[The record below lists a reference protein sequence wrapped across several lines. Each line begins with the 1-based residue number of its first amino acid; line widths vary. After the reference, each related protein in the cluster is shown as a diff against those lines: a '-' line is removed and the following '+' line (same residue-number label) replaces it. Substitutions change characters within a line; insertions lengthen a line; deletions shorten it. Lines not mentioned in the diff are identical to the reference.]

1 MQFTQARSQLSQ
13 LYSRIKDGGVEVIE
27 RNQERDVVL
36 ANAGEYRRLLEAQ
49 APFNVEIH
57 PGDESV
63 AAWIRALPVHAEGD
77 TIDEALNN
85 LAQALID
92 YASTW
97 EKHLRGA
104 PNHVHNVTHVRRVQ
118 LAGNRDAVREMLE
131 ADAAREAAAYTA
143 DGTPAAIPA

>member
-13 LYSRIKDGGVEVIE
+13 LYSRIKDGGVEVLE

-49 APFNVEIH
+49 APFHVEIH

-63 AAWIRALPVHAEGD
+63 AAWIRSFPVHAEGD
-77 TIDEALNN
+77 SIDEALSN
-85 LAQALID
+85 LARALID

-104 PNHVHNVTHVRRVQ
+104 PNHAQNVAHVRRVQ
-118 LAGNRDAVREMLE
+118 LAGTQAAVREMLE
-131 ADAAREAAAYTA
+131 ADAGRDAAEYTVEGTAAAV
-143 DGTPAAIPA
+143 PA